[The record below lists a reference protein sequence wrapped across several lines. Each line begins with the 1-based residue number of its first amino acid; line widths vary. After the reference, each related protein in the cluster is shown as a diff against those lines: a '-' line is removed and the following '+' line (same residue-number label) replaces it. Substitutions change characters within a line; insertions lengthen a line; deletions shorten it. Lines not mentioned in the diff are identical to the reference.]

1 MDCPKCSHPMEQVV
15 YGGIEVDRC
24 TLCRGLW
31 FDLLEH
37 EQLKAMPGSSA
48 IDIGDP
54 EVGAIFNHDD
64 RIRCPRCGADMLRK
78 VDAEQPH
85 IWYESCGACQGA
97 FFDAGEFSDFSQ
109 HTFGDFF
116 RRLRATRRS

>member
-1 MDCPKCSHPMEQVV
+1 
-15 YGGIEVDRC
+15 
-24 TLCRGLW
+24 
-31 FDLLEH
+31 
-37 EQLKAMPGSSA
+37 MPGSRA

-54 EVGAIFNHDD
+54 DVGAIFNHDD
-64 RIRCPRCGADMLRK
+64 RIRCPRCSADMIRR

-85 IWYESCGACQGA
+85 IWYESCGTCKGA

-116 RRLRATRRS
+116 RRLLAPERR